1 MSDPFIGEIRATS
14 ANFAPRGWA
23 LCNGQLLAINS
34 NQALFAI
41 LGTTYGGDGRT
52 NFALPN
58 LQGRSPM
65 HRDQSQSHP
74 LGTATGESS
83 HTLSVSEIPPH
94 PHQPSGR
101 STANTASS
109 ANSTWATA
117 PAPAFAS
124 TPDVVMHPAAIG
136 STGDGQGHDNMPP
149 YQVVNFIVALV
160 GVFPSRN

>member
-1 MSDPFIGEIRATS
+1 MSDPFIGEIRAIS
-14 ANFAPRGWA
+14 SNFAPRGWT
-23 LCNGQLLAINS
+23 LCNGQLLSINS

-52 NFALPN
+52 TFALPD

-65 HRDQSQSHP
+65 HRDQSHP
-74 LGTATGESS
+74 LGTAAGESS
-83 HTLSVSEIPPH
+83 HVLSVSEIPPH
-94 PHQPSGR
+94 THQPSGR

-136 STGDGQGHDNMPP
+136 STGDGQSHDNMPP

>member
-1 MSDPFIGEIRATS
+1 MSEPFIGEIRAVSST
-14 ANFAPRGWA
+14 FAPKGWA
-23 LCNGQLLAINS
+23 LCNGQLLPINS

-41 LGTTYGGDGRT
+41 LGTTYGGNGST

-65 HRDQSQSHP
+65 HRDQSHP
-74 LGTATGESS
+74 LGTAAGESS
-83 HTLSVSEIPPH
+83 HVLSVSEIPPH
-94 PHQPSGR
+94 THQPSGR